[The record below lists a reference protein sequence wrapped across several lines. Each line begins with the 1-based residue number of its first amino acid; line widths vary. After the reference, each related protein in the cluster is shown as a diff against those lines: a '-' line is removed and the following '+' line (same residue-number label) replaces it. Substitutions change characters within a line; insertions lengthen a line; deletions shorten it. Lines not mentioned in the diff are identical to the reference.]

1 MGTNLQLG
9 KWNDFFSSIVQKDDS
24 DQLEAVQP
32 TSNKFLSRFHL
43 VRMIKLL
50 VIGDQ
55 FNL

>member
-24 DQLEAVQP
+24 DQLEAVQT